1 MTDTENCTTHLKLFQ
16 LHHKAS
22 TGSCAST
29 NSSVLHEEKRG
40 PQEGPRAA
48 QPAGT
53 NNTNGTVTPSEESNT
68 MELEEKQPLTELSDL
83 TRYGN

>member
-1 MTDTENCTTHLKLFQ
+1 MADTENWKILKLFQ

-40 PQEGPRAA
+40 PQEGPRAAA